1 MDYSDPLDLDWSTEE
16 MVQVVRFFEA
26 VEQAYETSVSR
37 EVLMEAYR
45 QFKVVV
51 PSKAEEKT
59 IFRQFEK
66 ASSYSCYHAVK
77 LAKERPDAEKI
88 SMDR

>member
-1 MDYSDPLDLDWSTEE
+1 MDYSYPLDLDWSTEE

-37 EVLMEAYR
+37 DDLIEAYR
-45 QFKVVV
+45 QFKTVV

-66 ASSYSCYHAVK
+66 ASSYCGLSE
-77 LAKERPDAEKI
+77 L
-88 SMDR
+88 

>member
-1 MDYSDPLDLDWSTEE
+1 MDYSYPLDLDWSTEE

-26 VEQAYETSVSR
+26 VEQAYETSISHDD
-37 EVLMEAYR
+37 LIEAYR
-45 QFKVVV
+45 QFKTVV

-77 LAKERPDAEKI
+77 LAKESPDATKI
-88 SMDR
+88 SMKR